1 MWTGALYVS
10 AEGAQSDR
18 ISVASAGCG
27 ARLAAAAH
35 SMYGSVVS
43 SKMYV
48 CARMYM
54 L

>member
-1 MWTGALYVS
+1 M
-10 AEGAQSDR
+10 GAQSDR

-27 ARLAAAAH
+27 VRLAAAVH

-43 SKMYV
+43 SIMYV
-48 CARMYM
+48 CTCIYM